1 MGTTPV
7 MKIVEPYTPE
17 LLQSAQDY
25 ILDWVWQQKHS
36 PVNILEFG
44 SGWST
49 IWFLNMGCR
58 VYSVEHNTDWYFEVI
73 RTAHDIGTKSDKL
86 SVFLQEPKRFIDLL
100 TLWKDNELDIVYVD
114 CIDEQRV
121 EVTRKSLQKLKPNG
135 ILILDDTN
143 WDMWRPILKE
153 LNSSKAWEIVNVF
166 DGWHKRKDGELHYH
180 HTTIFRKIS

>member
-25 ILDWVWQQKHS
+25 IKYWVWQQKYP
-36 PVNILEFG
+36 PVKVLEFG

-49 IWFLNMGCR
+49 IWFLNMGCS
-58 VYSVEHNTDWYFEVI
+58 VVSVEHDKNWYLEVI
-73 RTAHDIGTKSDKL
+73 QVANDIGIASHKL
-86 SVFLQEPKRFIDLL
+86 SVFLREPKNFGKSIEI
-100 TLWKDNELDIVYVD
+100 WKDNELDIVYVD

-143 WDMWRPILKE
+143 WDMWRPTLKE
-153 LNSSKAWEIVNVF
+153 LNSSKAWEMVNVF

-180 HTTIFRKIS
+180 HTTIFRKVS